1 MTSRDAAALSEDE
14 RDEFLGRGGTGVVS
28 FATDADEAPH
38 SVPVSYG
45 YDREE
50 ATFYFR
56 FAVGS
61 GSGKGDLDGRPVS
74 FVSYRRVD
82 GRWHSVVAG
91 GRLESTTDGDV
102 AVESLEGLERAH
114 IPLFD
119 VFDEPTAEVPFEFY
133 RLRPRSL
140 TARAEASTGI

>member
-1 MTSRDAAALSEDE
+1 MTSTEPTALSEDE

-28 FATDADEAPH
+28 FATGADEPPH

-56 FAVGS
+56 FAVES
-61 GSGKGDLDGRPVS
+61 ESEKGDLDGRAVS
-74 FVSYRRVD
+74 FVTYRRVD
-82 GRWHSVVAG
+82 DRWHSVVAS
-91 GRLESTTDGDV
+91 GRLESTTGDDV
-102 AVESLEGLERAH
+102 GTESLEGLDRAH

-119 VFDEPTAEVPFEFY
+119 VFGRPSAEVPFEFF
-133 RLRPRSL
+133 RLRPESL
-140 TARAEASTGI
+140 TARTESSTRP